1 MELNKL
7 FETQAKLDEHI
18 MQEHPELRGQNNLDW
33 KLLALQV
40 ELGECANEW
49 RGFKKWSKDQE
60 PRTSVICLCATC
72 QGTGDENYETV
83 TEDAESG
90 CKHEF
95 MKCEECNG
103 TGEIGYRNPLLEEY
117 VDCLHFILS
126 IGLEDFTY
134 SHLGEIFTVPVRL
147 ELTNDFGGVIKHH
160 NVTTQFVYLF
170 NQIGH
175 LSDCVLECEFAYADE
190 AVGQYKQ
197 TWQMFVGLGEML
209 GFTWEQVEEA
219 YYAKNKVNHARQ
231 ESGY

>member
-1 MELNKL
+1 MNLTKL
-7 FETQAKLDEHI
+7 FETQAALDEHI
-18 MQEHPELRGQNNLDW
+18 MQEHPELRGKNNLDW

-49 RGFKKWSKDQE
+49 RGFKKWSTDQK
-60 PRTSVICLCATC
+60 PRTVKRIETEWDDD
-72 QGTGDENYETV
+72 GTP
-83 TEDAESG
+83 TEWDV
-90 CKHEF
+90 
-95 MKCEECNG
+95 
-103 TGEIGYRNPLLEEY
+103 YQDVNPLLEEY